1 MSLFYQSPRLHYDKS
16 DKKGLIF
23 MNEALALQSIAKSK
37 AAANRAVKSLSM
49 QEIERALAN
58 LSAAVETVK
67 ERESLRAQRK
77 KEVAVKK
84 LKSMMDEMGISAA
97 DITGTSKSKGSVKRT
112 AGPKKGNKV
121 APKYQITV
129 DGTTYQ
135 WTGRGRTPIAFRSHV
150 ENGGSLD
157 DCLI

>member
-1 MSLFYQSPRLHYDKS
+1 
-16 DKKGLIF
+16 
-23 MNEALALQSIAKSK
+23 MNEGLALQSIAKSK
-37 AAANRAVKSLSM
+37 AAANRAVKSLDI

-58 LSAAVETVK
+58 LSAAAETIK

-97 DITGTSKSKGSVKRT
+97 DIAGISKPNGKRT

-135 WTGRGRTPIAFRSHV
+135 WTGRGRTPVVFRSHV
-150 ENGGSLD
+150 ESGGSLD

>member
-1 MSLFYQSPRLHYDKS
+1 
-16 DKKGLIF
+16 

-37 AAANRAVKSLSM
+37 AAANRAVKSLDIK
-49 QEIERALAN
+49 QIEQALAN
-58 LSAAVETVK
+58 LSAAAETIK

-84 LKSMMDEMGISAA
+84 LKSMMDELGISAE
-97 DITGTSKSKGSVKRT
+97 DIVASKKPASVKKKAT
-112 AGPKKGNKV
+112 GPKKGNKV

-129 DGTTYQ
+129 DGQTFK
-135 WTGRGRTPIAFRSHV
+135 WTGRGRTPVVFKNHV
-150 ENGGSLD
+150 DQGGSLD

>member
-1 MSLFYQSPRLHYDKS
+1 
-16 DKKGLIF
+16 
-23 MNEALALQSIAKSK
+23 MNEGIALKSIAKSK
-37 AAANRAVKSLSM
+37 AAAKRAAKSLDI
-49 QEIERALAN
+49 QQLERALAN
-58 LSAAVETVK
+58 LTAAAETIK

-84 LKSMMDEMGISAA
+84 LKSMMDELGISAA
-97 DITGTSKSKGSVKRT
+97 DITGASKPKGNGKRAT
-112 AGPKKGNKV
+112 GPKKGNKV

-129 DGTTYQ
+129 DGVTHQ
-135 WTGRGRTPIAFRSHV
+135 WTGRGRTPVVFKSHV

>member
-1 MSLFYQSPRLHYDKS
+1 
-16 DKKGLIF
+16 
-23 MNEALALQSIAKSK
+23 MNEGLALQSIAKSK
-37 AAANRAVKSLSM
+37 AAAKRAVKSLDI

-58 LSAAVETVK
+58 LSAAAETIK

-97 DITGTSKSKGSVKRT
+97 DIAGISKPKGNVKRT

-135 WTGRGRTPIAFRSHV
+135 WTGRGRTPVVFRSHV

>member
-1 MSLFYQSPRLHYDKS
+1 
-16 DKKGLIF
+16 
-23 MNEALALQSIAKSK
+23 MNEGIALKSIAKSK
-37 AAANRAVKSLSM
+37 AAANRAVKALDM
-49 QEIERALAN
+49 QQLERALAN
-58 LSAAVETVK
+58 LTAAAETIK

-84 LKSMMDEMGISAA
+84 LKSMMDELGISAA
-97 DITGTSKSKGSVKRT
+97 DITGASKPKGNGKRAT
-112 AGPKKGNKV
+112 GPKKGNKV

-129 DGTTYQ
+129 DGVTHQ
-135 WTGRGRTPIAFRSHV
+135 WTGRGRTPVVFKSHV